1 MINSIPAQRERA
13 VTRPETGQPLLI
25 RGLAVGGLVGITLC
39 HLVQLPDT
47 FRDSPAL
54 GWLFAALSLVA
65 ALLAAGLVHADHR
78 LLWSLAGLTA
88 AGALAGYVL
97 TRMVALPFD
106 TDDVGNWLEPLG
118 LVALFVEGGLLGLC
132 IYRLTAPWQPRTGVI
147 KRPEPYTYS
156 SISYRA

>member
-1 MINSIPAQRERA
+1 PAQHERA

-25 RGLAVGGLVGITLC
+25 RGLAVVGLVGITLC

-47 FRDSPAL
+47 FRESPAL

-88 AGALAGYVL
+88 PGLRPNREITSFILGSAP
-97 TRMVALPFD
+97 PFRS
-106 TDDVGNWLEPLG
+106 
-118 LVALFVEGGLLGLC
+118 A
-132 IYRLTAPWQPRTGVI
+132 
-147 KRPEPYTYS
+147 
-156 SISYRA
+156 